1 MATPLMRQ
9 YQKIKAKYP
18 ETILL
23 FRMGDFFE
31 TFEEDAKTTSRVLGI
46 TLTKRGDGAAAEV
59 PLAGFP
65 HHALDTYLPRLLKA
79 GYRVAVCE
87 QLEDPKFAKGI
98 VKRDVIEVVTPGVAF
113 SDKVLEQKQN
123 NYLAAI
129 ALPSPL
135 VTSEDLIGYS
145 FVDVSTGEF
154 AVSEF
159 PLKVLREQ
167 IASLSP
173 SEILVQKRDYTAISE
188 LLRCQFSK
196 TYTKVE
202 DWVFNFDFGYEI
214 LINHFQTQSLKG
226 FGSEELKIGIVA
238 AGAVLNYLQET
249 QKANLA
255 HLKKIVPYD
264 IGEYMVLPL
273 STQRNLEIL
282 SPLMEGVRFGTLFSI
297 LDQTQ
302 TPMGGRLLKKWIVQP
317 LKKSEPIRARLEVAK
332 ELVEKS
338 QVRNKVKETLA
349 NIGDL
354 ERLIAKIATG
364 RANPREVIAL
374 KSILSQIPNLKS
386 TLQPCVSR
394 EVSSL
399 RDSLE
404 PLPSLVHQIASAIV
418 DDPPLNLAD
427 GGVIRKGY
435 SKELDDLRDLAF
447 SGKEWIANLQKKE
460 RDRTGIVSLKVGFN
474 NVFGYYIE
482 VTHTHKN
489 KVPQDYI
496 RKQTLVNAERYITP
510 ELKEYEEKI
519 LHAEEKILALETD
532 LFNALRRM
540 VSEDAAAIQ
549 QNAHIIATLDCF
561 VSLAEVAVDYEYGCP
576 EVNEGTRVEIR
587 DGRHPV
593 IERLLPP
600 GERYIPNDCIVDTE
614 EHQILIITGPNMSGK
629 SSFLR
634 QVGLIV
640 LMAQMGSFVPA
651 KSAKIGLVDKIYT
664 RVGAMDSIATGESTF
679 LAEMNEAAHIVN
691 TATPRSLILLDE
703 VGRGTSTFDGISIA
717 WALTEYLH
725 ERIGARTLF
734 ATHYHELNELAEIFP
749 RIKNFKVDVR
759 EYGDKVVFLHKVA
772 PGFADHSYGIQ
783 VAQMAGLPE
792 EVTERA
798 KKILKNLEGSELIVH
813 GENGSGLVDDS
824 STTLGVDRPVGTRRE
839 VGDLGEKEARRAK
852 GRIAPTEVQLTLFEM
867 RDDRLR
873 EEIKKLD
880 LEKMTPIEALQK
892 LAELKKRLEK

>member
-1 MATPLMRQ
+1 MRQ

-31 TFEEDAKTTSRVLGI
+31 TFEEDAKVTSKVLGI
-46 TLTKRGDGAAAEV
+46 TLTKRGDGAASEV

-98 VKRDVIEVVTPGVAF
+98 VKRDVIEVATPGVAF
-113 SDKVLEQKQN
+113 SDKVLDQKQN

-129 ALPSPL
+129 AFPSPL
-135 VTSEDLIGYS
+135 ATGEDLVGFS

-154 AVSEF
+154 CVSEF
-159 PLKVLREQ
+159 LLKDLREQ
-167 IASLSP
+167 IASLAP
-173 SEILVQKRDYTAISE
+173 SEILVQKRDAVVISE
-188 LLRCQFSK
+188 LLKNQFSK
-196 TYTKVE
+196 TYTKVD
-202 DWVFNFDFGYEI
+202 DWVFNFDFGYE
-214 LINHFQTQSLKG
+214 LLVNHFQTQSLKG
-226 FGSEELKIGIVA
+226 FGCEEFRVGIVA
-238 AGAVLNYLQET
+238 AGGILNYLQET
-249 QKANLA
+249 QKANLP
-255 HLKKIVPYD
+255 HLRKIVPHY
-264 IGEYMVLPL
+264 IGEYMLLPL

-282 SPLMEGVRFGTLFSI
+282 SPLMEGARFGTLFSV
-297 LDQTQ
+297 LEQTQ
-302 TPMGGRLLKKWIVQP
+302 TPMGGRLLRKWVTQP
-317 LKKSEPIRARLEVAK
+317 LTKVGPIKSRLEAVK
-332 ELVEKS
+332 ELVEKT
-338 QVRNKVKETLA
+338 QVRKKLKEILA
-349 NIGDL
+349 GIGDL

-364 RANPREVIAL
+364 RANPREMVAL
-374 KSILSQIPNLKS
+374 KSILAQIPTLKS
-386 TLQPCVSR
+386 TIQPCTSPQLA
-394 EVSSL
+394 SL
-399 RDSLE
+399 REGLG
-404 PLPSLVHQIASAIV
+404 PLHSLVQQIATAIV

-435 SKELDDLRDLAF
+435 SKDLDDLREVAF
-447 SGKEWIANLQKKE
+447 GGKEWIANLQKKE
-460 RDRTGIVSLKVGFN
+460 RERTGISSLKVGFN

-482 VTHTHKN
+482 VTHTHKSRI
-489 KVPQDYI
+489 PQDYI
-496 RKQTLVNAERYITP
+496 RKQTLVNAERFITP

-519 LHAEEKILALETD
+519 LHAEEKILSLETD
-532 LFNALRRM
+532 LFNQLRQT
-540 VSEDAAAIQ
+540 VGEHSSAIQ
-549 QNAHIIATLDCF
+549 HNAQIIAALDCLA
-561 VSLAEVAVDYEYGCP
+561 SLAEAAVEYEYCCP
-576 EVNEGTRVEIR
+576 EVEESTRIEIR
-587 DGRHPV
+587 AGRHPV

-600 GERYIPNDCIVDTE
+600 GEKYIPNDCILDTE
-614 EHQILIITGPNMSGK
+614 ENQILVITGPNMSGK
-629 SSFLR
+629 SSYLR

-679 LAEMNEAAHIVN
+679 LVEMNEAAHIVN
-691 TATPRSLILLDE
+691 TATSRSLILLDE

-725 ERIGARTLF
+725 QRIGARTLF
-734 ATHYHELNELAEIFP
+734 ATHYHELNELAELFP
-749 RIKNFKVDVR
+749 RIKNYKVDVR
-759 EYGDKVVFLHKVA
+759 EYGDKVVFLHKVT

-798 KKILKNLEGSELIVH
+798 KKLLRNLEGSELILH
-813 GENGSGLVDDS
+813 SEEDKR
-824 STTLGVDRPVGTRRE
+824 RP
-839 VGDLGEKEARRAK
+839 K

-867 RDDRLR
+867 RDDKLR

-880 LEKMTPIEALQK
+880 LEKMTPLEALQK
-892 LAELKKRLEK
+892 LAELKKKAQNSQS